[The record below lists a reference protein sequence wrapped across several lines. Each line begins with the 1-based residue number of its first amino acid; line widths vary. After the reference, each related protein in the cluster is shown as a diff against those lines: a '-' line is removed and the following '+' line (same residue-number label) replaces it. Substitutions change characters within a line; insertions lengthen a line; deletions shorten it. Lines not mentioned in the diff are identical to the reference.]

1 MQNQKYYKTR
11 SIPYA
16 LKDAIECELDKLV
29 SQRIFRP
36 VNHPK
41 WSTPTMPVVKK
52 GSSIRICGDY
62 KMTVNKVANCDKYPV
77 PTSEDLLAT
86 LNGGQKFTKLDLQVY
101 QRFLLD
107 QNYSDYLTTNMHK
120 GLFRPTRL
128 QFGVHSAAGIFQR
141 EMESRLSHIPFT
153 IVRMDDILISGKNS
167 FEYKQN
173 LVVVLKARYTQQ
185 YSKSIQNYS
194 VF

>member
-29 SQRIFRP
+29 SQRIFKP
-36 VNHPK
+36 VTHSK
-41 WSTPTMPVVKK
+41 WAAPTMPVVKI
-52 GSSIRICGDY
+52 GGSIRICGDY

-77 PTSEDLLAT
+77 PTTEDLLAT
-86 LNGGQKFTKLDLQVY
+86 LNGGQKFTKLDLQAY

-120 GLFRPTRL
+120 GLFRPTRP
-128 QFGVHSAAGIFQR
+128 QFGVHSAAGIFHR
-141 EMESRLSHIPFT
+141 EMVNHLSHIPFT
-153 IVRMDDILISGKNS
+153 IVRIDDILISGKNS

-173 LVVVLKARYTQQ
+173 LVVVLRARYTQQ
-185 YSKSIQNYS
+185 YSKSMQNYS